1 MSTTV
6 GAAGYSSAQPR
17 NYMPFGVI
25 SPAPVRIWG
34 TTGNTDTV
42 IDASCTANTFV
53 DISHFSLPAGF
64 WKVVPINGSFTVTS
78 SDSESAGLT
87 YSYRFRD

>member
-1 MSTTV
+1 MATTV

-25 SPAPVRIWG
+25 SPAPVRVWG

-42 IDASCTANTFV
+42 IDASCTANTFI
-53 DISHFSLPAGF
+53 DWQPLSNTAGT
-64 WKVVPINGSFTVTS
+64 WKVVASNGSFTVTS
-78 SDSESAGLT
+78 TDSESAGIQ
-87 YSYRFRD
+87 YMYRLRD